1 MRLVSYLIAY
11 QQVYMFL
18 CFRVSDEFE
27 EEIPPEFEDLPY
39 IDVELPSLS
48 DSFDLELGSLEL
60 HNSSTPLSL
69 SPNAKL
75 KQL

>member
-1 MRLVSYLIAY
+1 
-11 QQVYMFL
+11 MFNL
-18 CFRVSDEFE
+18 LSVSDVFE
-27 EEIPPEFEDLPY
+27 DEKLFDFEDLPY
-39 IDVELPSLS
+39 IDVEIPELPSLS

-60 HNSSTPLSL
+60 HNSSTPVWL